1 MRGYAGI
8 ITGVAAAMISFDVA
22 WNTTQMAL
30 ENCLAWSFFIG
41 LAIALAFV
49 FLAEKLPKAGK
60 PKRMSAFIE
69 EDGLSVM
76 VQRSS
81 RSRRTA

>member
-1 MRGYAGI
+1 MKGYAGI
-8 ITGVAAAMISFDVA
+8 ITGAMASMISFDTI
-22 WNTTQMAL
+22 WNLTML
-30 ENCLAWSFFIG
+30 PVEHVLAWSFFIG
-41 LAIALAFV
+41 LAVALAFV

>member
-1 MRGYAGI
+1 MKGYAGI
-8 ITGVAAAMISFDVA
+8 ITGAMASMISFDTI
-22 WNTTQMAL
+22 WNLTMLPVEAVI
-30 ENCLAWSFFIG
+30 AWSFFIG
-41 LAIALAFV
+41 LAVAIVFILALD
-49 FLAEKLPKAGK
+49 KLPKAKK

-81 RSRRTA
+81 RSRRAA

>member
-1 MRGYAGI
+1 
-8 ITGVAAAMISFDVA
+8 MISFDA
-22 WNTTQMAL
+22 IWNLTAEPI
-30 ENCLAWSFFIG
+30 ENVIAWSFFIG
-41 LAIALAFV
+41 LAVAVVFI
-49 FLAEKLPKAGK
+49 FLAEVLPKAGK

>member
-1 MRGYAGI
+1 MKEYAGI
-8 ITGVAAAMISFDVA
+8 ITGAAASMISFDA
-22 WNTTQMAL
+22 IWNLTAEPI
-30 ENCLAWSFFIG
+30 ENVIAWSFFIG
-41 LAIALAFV
+41 LAVALAFI
-49 FLAEKLPKAGK
+49 FAMDKLPKTR
-60 PKRMSAFIE
+60 KREKRSAFIQ

>member
-41 LAIALAFV
+41 LAVALAFI
-49 FLAEKLPKAGK
+49 FAMDKLPKTR
-60 PKRMSAFIE
+60 KREKRSAFIE

-76 VQRSS
+76 IQRSS
-81 RSRRTA
+81 RSRRAA

>member
-1 MRGYAGI
+1 
-8 ITGVAAAMISFDVA
+8 MISFDA
-22 WNTTQMAL
+22 IWNLTAEPI
-30 ENCLAWSFFIG
+30 ENVIAWSFFIG
-41 LAIALAFV
+41 LAVAVAFV

-81 RSRRTA
+81 RSRRAA

>member
-1 MRGYAGI
+1 
-8 ITGVAAAMISFDVA
+8 MISFDA
-22 WNTTQMAL
+22 IWNLTML
-30 ENCLAWSFFIG
+30 PIEYVIAWSFFIG
-41 LAIALAFV
+41 LAVAIVFILALD
-49 FLAEKLPKAGK
+49 KLPKAKK

-81 RSRRTA
+81 RSRRAA